1 MEYSNPY
8 QSPSINK
15 LLSLNGKN
23 ALVIGGAG
31 LLGGEMSYTL
41 AELGA
46 NVIVA
51 SRDID
56 KCRAFIKQMSKKFPG
71 SHGVQSVDITNAE
84 SINELIY
91 NTKEDFN
98 SELNIL
104 INSGW
109 SGQKNT
115 FESISNQD
123 WDHDI
128 EVCLNGVF
136 RTIKAAHPLLKKS
149 KGVILNIASMYGHV
163 APDYRIYDGDR
174 FSNPPSYGAAK
185 AGVIQLTK
193 YCASFLS
200 VDKIRINCISPGPFP
215 LEDTQKEN
223 PEFIKRLASKNPLNR
238 IGDPHD
244 LKGATALL
252 CSDAGSYMTGQNI
265 CIDGGWSTW

>member
-8 QSPSINK
+8 QSPSLND
-15 LLSLNGKN
+15 LLSLKGKN
-23 ALVIGGAG
+23 ALVIGGSG

-56 KCRAFIKQMSKKFPG
+56 KCMEFIKQMSKKFPG
-71 SHGVQSVDITNAE
+71 NHGAHSVDITSDE
-84 SINELIY
+84 SINELIK

-98 SELNIL
+98 GELDIL

-109 SGQKNT
+109 SGNKNT

-136 RTIKAAHPLLKKS
+136 RTIKAAHPLLKES
-149 KGVILNIASMYGHV
+149 QGVILNIASMYGHV
-163 APDYRIYDGDR
+163 APDYRIYEGNL

-200 VDKIRINCISPGPFP
+200 VDKIRVNVLSPGPFP
-215 LEDTQKEN
+215 LEGTQKES
-223 PEFIKRLASKNPLNR
+223 PEFIERLASKNPVNR
-238 IGDPHD
+238 IGNPHD
-244 LKGATALL
+244 LKGATAIL
-252 CSDAGSYMTGQNI
+252 CSDAGAYMTGQNI
-265 CIDGGWSTW
+265 CVDGGWSVW